1 MSVRSVCVR
10 RWRMQTSILPLPF
23 GSTIQLT
30 GRVGQIPTMASH
42 SQPRGRKRNQRSAN
56 GKILSRK
63 THSIPESGN
72 PYALRSENRFQDSPS
87 SGSSSSMKPARRTG
101 GYKLFKF
108 AASRRA
114 RAWAVRGVVSPLS
127 EAGSSCP
134 GFAYSRRSSGT
145 VGVKSLSVVL
155 VGDRGDDLLPSGV
168 RGEKGRNAD
177 GETGV
182 LGGDRNVA

>member
-1 MSVRSVCVR
+1 MSVRSVCVCGMAHADINSTTPLWVNHSIDGAWGKYR
-10 RWRMQTSILPLPF
+10 RWHPSHCRRARKS
-23 GSTIQLT
+23 
-30 GRVGQIPTMASH
+30 VGT
-42 SQPRGRKRNQRSAN
+42 
-56 GKILSRK
+56 ILSCRRIRFQNPG
-63 THSIPESGN
+63 THTL
-72 PYALRSENRFQDSPS
+72 YVENRVQDSPS

-114 RAWAVRGVVSPLS
+114 RPWAVRGVVSPLS
-127 EAGSSCP
+127 EAGSSSP

-145 VGVKSLSVVL
+145 MGVKSLSVVL

-182 LGGDRNVA
+182 LGDRNVA

>member
-1 MSVRSVCVR
+1 MSVRSVCVCGMAHADINTTTPL
-10 RWRMQTSILPLPF
+10 WVNHSID
-23 GSTIQLT
+23 GAWA
-30 GRVGQIPTMASH
+30 QIPTMASAIALP
-42 SQPRGRKRNQRSAN
+42 PRAEKRRHNR
-56 GKILSRK
+56 ILSGRRIRFQNPG
-63 THSIPESGN
+63 THTL
-72 PYALRSENRFQDSPS
+72 YVENCFQDSPS

-127 EAGSSCP
+127 EAGSSSP

-155 VGDRGDDLLPSGV
+155 VGNRGDDLLPSGV

>member
-1 MSVRSVCVR
+1 MRTCCNECEISVCAA
-10 RWRMQTSILPLPF
+10 WRMQTSILPLPF

-30 GRVGQIPTMASH
+30 GRVGQYRRWHRIE
-42 SQPRGRKRNQRSAN
+42 PRGKGRQ
-56 GKILSRK
+56 I
-63 THSIPESGN
+63 THTL
-72 PYALRSENRFQDSPS
+72 YVENRFQDSPS
-87 SGSSSSMKPARRTG
+87 SGSSSSKKPARRTG

-127 EAGSSCP
+127 EAGSSSP

>member
-10 RWRMQTSILPLPF
+10 HGACRHHTTTPLWVNHSIDRAGGANTDDGIAF
-23 GSTIQLT
+23 SAA
-30 GRVGQIPTMASH
+30 RA
-42 SQPRGRKRNQRSAN
+42 KAERSAN

-127 EAGSSCP
+127 EAGSSSP

>member
-1 MSVRSVCVR
+1 MAHADI
-10 RWRMQTSILPLPF
+10 ILPLPF

-42 SQPRGRKRNQRSAN
+42 SQPRGRKV
-56 GKILSRK
+56 GKRQTILSRK
-63 THSIPESGN
+63 THSIPESRN

-127 EAGSSCP
+127 EAGSSSP

>member
-1 MSVRSVCVR
+1 
-10 RWRMQTSILPLPF
+10 
-23 GSTIQLT
+23 
-30 GRVGQIPTMASH
+30 MA
-42 SQPRGRKRNQRSAN
+42 RAI
-56 GKILSRK
+56 GKDIRFQNPG
-63 THSIPESGN
+63 THTL
-72 PYALRSENRFQDSPS
+72 YVDDRFQDSRS

-127 EAGSSCP
+127 EAGSSSP